1 MADPK
6 KGFWLLPTRRRLD
19 KLTAFLESAQ
29 AMGQSTWITIIVQ
42 GEELAELLPEYEKL
56 PKRFP
61 LVRVVAS
68 RSEGMAAKCQEVW
81 QREHDCGQHNDW
93 IGILADDLICRTPNW
108 DLELISPLNGWNFTS
123 CDDGWQAP
131 NRVGGGGIALSGDLV
146 RALGYLAPPGLTHL
160 YWDDV
165 LETLGRDMGI
175 WHPQMHV
182 LLEHKHAALEAKP
195 IDSTTRLLGTY
206 WAADEKAYR
215 IWRRTDREA
224 AGKRI
229 ADLMKSKGVKMIDT
243 DLTGVRLL
251 VTTPS
256 PDPFFDAGFMDSLLA
271 LKLMVE
277 KLGGEFDFHK
287 LPGCSDIVYGRA
299 TLFTGFVN
307 SDFTH
312 NLMIDSD
319 MTFAPMDVVR
329 MLKLNEPF
337 IAIAGPRKGD
347 GEMVF
352 AATNADDRGVTHPAA
367 VYQTEQGIIAEV
379 TEVGGAFVMVD
390 RQFANRMTEAYGDLQ
405 FQSADGRSHWGLWLP
420 TINDLRYRGEDYAM
434 CKRWREIGGKVKV
447 LATAA
452 LGHTGTKTWQG
463 AFIQQIQRTHA
474 EQAQKEAA
482 Q

>member
-1 MADPK
+1 MKAV
-6 KGFWLLPTRRRLD
+6 WLLPTRER
-19 KLTAFLESAQ
+19 F
-29 AMGQSTWITIIVQ
+29 
-42 GEELAELLPEYEKL
+42 EKL
-56 PKRFP
+56 RAFFEAAEATQMTD
-61 LVRVVAS
+61 RVVMIVHDEEYDKFREEYDALLDEQVS
-68 RSEGMAAKCQEVW
+68 IFKTPKDGGMAYKLQAAWAAGVCDGYDAV
-81 QREHDCGQHNDW
+81 
-93 IGILADDLICRTPNW
+93 GILANDIIPRTLFWDRVLASRLNGYNLVSPDDL
-108 DLELISPLNGWNFTS
+108 
-123 CDDGWQAP
+123 WQAP
-131 NRVGGGGIALSGDLV
+131 RRLGGGGILFSKALIEAV
-146 RALGYLAPPGLTHL
+146 GYIAPPGMEHL
-160 YWDDV
+160 FLDDV
-165 LETLGRDMGI
+165 WETLGNDMGV
-175 WHPQMHV
+175 WQPQLDV
-182 LLEHKHAALEAKP
+182 VLEHKHAALEAKP
-195 IDSTTRLLGTY
+195 IDSTTRRLGTF

-224 AGKRI
+224 SGKRI
-229 ADLMKSKGVKMIDT
+229 ADLMTSKGVKMIDT
-243 DLTGVRLL
+243 DLTGIRLL

-256 PDPFFDAGFMDSLLA
+256 PDPFFDAGFMDSLIA
-271 LKLMVE
+271 LKLLVE
-277 KLGGEFDFHK
+277 KLGGEFEFHK

-307 SDFTH
+307 SDYTH

-352 AATNADDRGVTHPAA
+352 AATNADARGVTHPAA

-390 RQFANRMTEAYGDLQ
+390 RRFADRMTEAYGNLQ
-405 FQSADGRSHWGLWLP
+405 FQSADGRTHWGLWLP
-420 TINDLRYRGEDYAM
+420 TIDDLRYRGEDYAM

-452 LGHTGTKTWQG
+452 LGHTGTKTWRG
-463 AFIQQIQRTHA
+463 AFITQIQRTHA